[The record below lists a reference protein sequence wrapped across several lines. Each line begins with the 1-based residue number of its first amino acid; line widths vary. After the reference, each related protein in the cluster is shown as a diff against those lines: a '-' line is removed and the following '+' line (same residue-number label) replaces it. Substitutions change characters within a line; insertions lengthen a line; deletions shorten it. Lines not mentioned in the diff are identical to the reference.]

1 MKNFDFACYFETA
14 NDGTILIKCRDLPQL
29 LSWSADGQPEEV
41 WARYAVEECNAFMLE
56 KGLKVP
62 FASAPLEGE
71 YVVKLAPELVT
82 KIEKSNKALEE

>member
-1 MKNFDFACYFETA
+1 M
-14 NDGTILIKCRDLPQL
+14 
-29 LSWSADGQPEEV
+29 
-41 WARYAVEECNAFMLE
+41 E